1 MIDLPLVKLHVD
13 GRLQLRHGPI
23 DLLIEAI
30 GPQAEVKAAYKQ
42 ATSAFSTV
50 LAELVSELNVL
61 RTDSAR
67 NTTAVKGTVA
77 CNMVSATNAF
87 SSHHFLTPMCAVAG
101 AVADHV
107 LNCMINGRDITK
119 AYVNNGGDTALFLT
133 REQSF
138 SVGVCDNP
146 LNGAI
151 GSKAVIT
158 GCSNIRGVATS
169 GWRGRS
175 HSLGI
180 ADAVTVL
187 ASTAAIA
194 DAAATLIA
202 NAVNLPDHPMIER
215 KVATELNP
223 DSDLGVRLVTVD
235 VGEITTVEADQAL
248 ESGQKLAQL
257 MIDNNLIIGVY
268 GSLNSRV
275 FSVGQITTETAGGR
289 VEIDQYPQGAL
300 CA

>member
-1 MIDLPLVKLHVD
+1 MIDLPLVKQHAD

-23 DLLIEAI
+23 DLLIDAM
-30 GPQAEVKAAYKQ
+30 GSSAEVQASYKQ
-42 ATSAFSTV
+42 AAGAFSTV
-50 LAELVSELNVL
+50 LADLVSELDVL
-61 RTDSAR
+61 RIDSGR
-67 NTTAVKGTVA
+67 NTTSVKGTIA

-107 LNCMINGRDITK
+107 LNCMIDGRDLTK

-151 GSKAVIT
+151 GSKTVIK
-158 GCSNIRGVATS
+158 GCSDIRGIATS

-175 HSLGI
+175 HSMGI

-202 NAVNLPDHPMIER
+202 NAVDLPDHPMIER

-223 DSDLGVRLVTVD
+223 DSDLGVRLVTVG
-235 VGEITTVEADQAL
+235 VGEITIEEADRAL
-248 ESGQKLAQL
+248 ESGQRLAQS
-257 MIDNNLIIGVY
+257 MIDNNQITGVY

-275 FSVGQITTETAGGR
+275 FSVGQITTETAGR
-289 VEIDQYPQGAL
+289 RLETDQYNQGVL